1 MEKKGDR
8 RQKPAR
14 AIRLLIAHRDQS
26 SSNVSGWFPGSGAAL
41 AGDRDTFPGQW
52 PSGLPLRF
60 SLHHRCGGSAGI
72 RPASQ
77 FSASSR
83 RGGTWDGMI

>member
-1 MEKKGDR
+1 MEKKGAAG
-8 RQKPAR
+8 KNPAS

-26 SSNVSGWFPGSGAAL
+26 SSNLSGWFPGSGAAL

-60 SLHHRCGGSAGI
+60 HSTTVAGAAPEFD
-72 RPASQ
+72 RLPNSPLRHDEA
-77 FSASSR
+77 APEM
-83 RGGTWDGMI
+83 G